1 MALDVSDPSTPA
13 GASSQTLSIDHPP
26 TAPNKASIQQRT
38 LKSSIGCSGVGLH
51 SGARVAMKLH
61 PAPVDSGIV
70 FKRIDLVGGGA
81 EIPALW
87 DHIADSRMCTVL
99 ASKNGISV
107 ATVEHLMAAFYGM
120 GIDNALIELNGP
132 EVPAMDG
139 SAAPFIFLIE
149 CAGVVD
155 QSAPRKVLRVL
166 EPVLYRNGT
175 KEVALTPAETG
186 LSIDFSINF
195 TAPAVGKQSCSFAIG
210 RDVFKTEISKARTFG
225 FLSDVTALREAGLA
239 RGGSLENAIVVDG
252 DRVLNEDGLRHSDEF
267 VRHKALDAV
276 GDLYL
281 TGHRIIGAFHGVC
294 SSHADTANLL
304 RLLFADQCNW
314 ELIDAPESEAVCPVE
329 TWDVATSQA
338 ALG

>member
-1 MALDVSDPSTPA
+1 MAFDVSDPSTP
-13 GASSQTLSIDHPP
+13 GATIQTLPDRPSSTVTGI
-26 TAPNKASIQQRT
+26 ASTQQRT
-38 LKSSIGCSGVGLH
+38 LKSSIGCSGIGLH
-51 SGARVAMKLH
+51 SGVRVAMKLH
-61 PAPVDSGIV
+61 PAPINTGIV

-81 EIPALW
+81 EIPARW

-99 ASKNGISV
+99 AAKNGISV

-120 GIDNALIELNGP
+120 GIDNALVELNGP

-149 CAGVVD
+149 CAGTVD
-155 QSAPRKVLRVL
+155 QSASRKALRVL
-166 EPVLYRNGT
+166 KPITYRNGA
-175 KEVALTPAETG
+175 KEVGLRPADSG
-186 LSIDFSINF
+186 LQVDFEIDFS
-195 TAPAVGKQSCSFAIG
+195 ARAVGHQVCSFEIG
-210 RDVFKTEISKARTFG
+210 REVFKAEISKARTFG

-252 DRVLNEDGLRHSDEF
+252 ERVLNEDGLRHTDEF

-281 TGHRIIGAFHGVC
+281 TGYRIIGAFHGVC

-304 RLLFADQCNW
+304 RLLYADESNW
-314 ELIDAPESEAVCPVE
+314 EVIDAPESEALSPIE
-329 TWDVATSQA
+329 AWQSSDQQT

>member
-1 MALDVSDPSTPA
+1 MSPDVRALRTVSGAFGNATPSDLP
-13 GASSQTLSIDHPP
+13 
-26 TAPNKASIQQRT
+26 KATNLQRT
-38 LKSSIGCSGVGLH
+38 LKSPIGCSGIGLH

-61 PAPVDSGIV
+61 PAPINTGIT

-81 EIPALW
+81 EIPARW
-87 DHIADSRMCTVL
+87 DRIADSRMCTVL
-99 ASKNGISV
+99 ANENGISV

-120 GIDNALIELNGP
+120 GVDNALVELNGP

-155 QSAPRKVLRVL
+155 QNVPRQVLRIL
-166 EPVLYRNGT
+166 EPIVYRNGN
-175 KEVALTPAETG
+175 KEVSLTPSEDG
-186 LSIDFSINF
+186 LTLEFQIDF
-195 TAPAVGKQSCSFAIG
+195 AAEAVGRQSCTFDIDT
-210 RDVFKTEISKARTFG
+210 DVFKTEISKARTFG

-252 DRVLNEDGLRHSDEF
+252 ERVLNEDGLRHNDEF
-267 VRHKALDAV
+267 VRHKMLDAI

-281 TGHRIIGAFHGVC
+281 TGHRIIGHFHGTC

-304 RLLFADQCNW
+304 RQLFAKDSNW
-314 ELIDAPESEAVCPVE
+314 DLVDMPENGRINRPK
-329 TWDVATSQA
+329 TWNQTLQRQA
-338 ALG
+338 AAQ